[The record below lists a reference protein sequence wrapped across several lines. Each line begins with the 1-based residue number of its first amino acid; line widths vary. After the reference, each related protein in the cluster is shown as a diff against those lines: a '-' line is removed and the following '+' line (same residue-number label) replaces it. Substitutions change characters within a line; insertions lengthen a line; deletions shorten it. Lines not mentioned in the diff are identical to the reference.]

1 MTQQELDRQVARATG
16 EPLCSVRQRGFGIAD
31 PPVVDFDPEP
41 DDTPPAWMDWDL
53 VHGMRPVRPF
63 RRRRRPVCA

>member
-16 EPLCSVRQRGFGIAD
+16 EPLCGIRQRGFGVAD
-31 PPVVDFDPEP
+31 PLDVRFDPEP
-41 DDTPPAWMDWDL
+41 SEVPQWIDWDQ
-53 VHGMRPVRPF
+53 VHGMHPVRPF

>member
-31 PPVVDFDPEP
+31 PLDVGFDPEP
-41 DDTPPAWMDWDL
+41 SGAPQWIDWDQ
-53 VHGMRPVRPF
+53 VHAMQPVRRF